1 MSNPT
6 LPTPTLT
13 ISKTD
18 ARRFMLAHH
27 HLWPPRQLKGKAGIL
42 EFIRHVGSIQ
52 FDPINMVGRNPDL
65 VLQSRVKNYRP
76 AMLDELLYADRQVL
90 DGFDKVASIYALA
103 DWPYFARHRT
113 RRNDD
118 PRRPPAASLAEVL
131 QAVHDRGPLS
141 SLDFKNDAKVDWHW
155 GPTKMARA
163 ALESLYATGHVGVH
177 HRVSNRRIFDL
188 VERLLPAELL
198 SAPDPNESEAAYQNW
213 HVLRR
218 VGGLGLAYPGSS
230 EHWLGIVDVKS
241 QARRAALRRLVE
253 DGQVIAVSV
262 EDIPNCIF
270 FIRTEDLPTLEAVR
284 NDTHPQ
290 WGAAIMGPLDNFM
303 WDRGSLRRVFDF
315 DYVWEVYKPKA
326 TRKYGY
332 YVLPII
338 YGDKFAARFD
348 PAFDKKKRVL
358 TITNWWWEDGIQP
371 DEAMQS
377 ALMACCAD
385 FVKYLGAKQ
394 VHLGG
399 NVENEKT
406 LQWIREVEIN

>member
-1 MSNPT
+1 MTNPT

-27 HLWPPRQLKGKAGIL
+27 HLWPPRQLKGKAGVMT
-42 EFIRHVGSIQ
+42 FIGHVGSIQ

-65 VLQSRVKNYRP
+65 VLQSRVKDYRP
-76 AMLDELLYADRQVL
+76 ALLDELLYADRQLL
-90 DGFDKVASIYALA
+90 DGWDKMASIYALE
-103 DWPYFARHRT
+103 DWPYFARHRA
-113 RRNDD
+113 RRHNDS
-118 PRRPPAASLAEVL
+118 RRPPAASLTEVL
-131 QAVHDRGPLS
+131 QAVRDRGPLS
-141 SLDFKNDAKVDWHW
+141 SLNFKNNEKVNWHW

-188 VERLLPAELL
+188 NERLLPAELL
-198 SAPDPNESEAAYQNW
+198 SAPDPNGSDEAYKNW

-218 VGGLGLAYPGSS
+218 VGGLGLAHPGSS
-230 EHWLGIVDVKS
+230 GHWLGIIGVKS
-241 QARRAALRRLVE
+241 QARRATLGRLVE
-253 DGQVIAVSV
+253 DGQVVAVSV
-262 EDIPNCIF
+262 EDILKHTF
-270 FIRTEDLPTLEAVR
+270 FVRTEDLPTLDAVT
-284 NDTHPQ
+284 NDANPEL
-290 WGAAIMGPLDNFM
+290 GAAILGPLDNFM

-332 YVLPII
+332 YVLPVI
-338 YGDKFAARFD
+338 YGDRFIARFD

-358 TITNWWWEDGIQP
+358 MITNWWWEEGVHP
-371 DEAMQS
+371 DEAMKS
-377 ALMACCAD
+377 ALIACFDD

-394 VHLGG
+394 VLLGG
-399 NVENEKT
+399 NMENEKA
-406 LQWIREVEIN
+406 LQWITEVEIN